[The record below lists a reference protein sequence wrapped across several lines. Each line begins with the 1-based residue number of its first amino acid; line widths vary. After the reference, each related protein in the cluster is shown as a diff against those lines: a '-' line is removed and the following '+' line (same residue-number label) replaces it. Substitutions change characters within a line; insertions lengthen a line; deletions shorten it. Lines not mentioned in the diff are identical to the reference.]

1 MKQETGRAAI
11 ASYADY
17 RAAGRRLRRTCAD
30 AAGRPGWLTR
40 RWVSP
45 TRPAGL

>member
-17 RAAGRRLRRTCAD
+17 RARAANCGAPVRMPPGVRAG
-30 AAGRPGWLTR
+30 
-40 RWVSP
+40 
-45 TRPAGL
+45 